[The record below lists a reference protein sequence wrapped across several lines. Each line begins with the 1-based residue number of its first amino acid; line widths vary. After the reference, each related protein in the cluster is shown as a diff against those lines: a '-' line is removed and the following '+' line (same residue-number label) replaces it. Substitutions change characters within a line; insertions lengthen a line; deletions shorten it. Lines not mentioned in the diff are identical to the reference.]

1 MDAASSVIL
10 PPVGFFCKAKP
21 LLLQIGGPSLIGVA
35 HSAPGRSKGKGKRSM
50 RGRSPAYRDFTAGR
64 LIRDAFAVRKRLGD
78 LYPRYSTK
86 YSGFNPQLKGRITPA
101 MRGGLKFSLEL
112 TNGTPPESSATGE

>member
-50 RGRSPAYRDFTAGR
+50 RGRE
-64 LIRDAFAVRKRLGD
+64 LCLFAEMNEAAADGCAHHD
-78 LYPRYSTK
+78 PTY
-86 YSGFNPQLKGRITPA
+86 
-101 MRGGLKFSLEL
+101 
-112 TNGTPPESSATGE
+112 